1 LLNQGTVLSG
11 GEVDVKQ
18 KFIARTI
25 IDDVKPNFK
34 IMQEEIFDPILPI
47 LTFEDIDEPL
57 SYINKN

>member
-25 IDDVKPNFK
+25 IDDVKSNFK

>member
-57 SYINKN
+57 NYINKN

>member
-1 LLNQGTVLSG
+1 MLSG